1 MKKLILYLTFLLISI
16 ISQKLRAQ
24 QHIQAIGWDV
34 VAKIPAAPMQS
45 QANGL
50 AGAITG
56 NHQHLLF
63 IAGGTNF
70 PDKMPWDG
78 GKKKNYDDIFIYR
91 KMARGLVLRPYQ
103 AKLPFNLAYAAV
115 CSTPGGI
122 VIAGGENETGLS
134 KKAFI
139 MKWENSQLNFSALPD
154 LPAGL
159 TNAAL
164 TRAGDILYLAG
175 GETAGGATDQFL
187 SLDLKNAAAGW
198 KKLINLPQPVSH
210 TVLLNAG
217 NKFFLI
223 GGRKSNAGDTSTIYK
238 NVWMFDAN
246 AGGWKAKAALPNPL
260 SAACGVS
267 LQQELLVF
275 SGDEGKTFH
284 QVEKLIGEISREK
297 DDEKKAKLNQSK
309 AIIQAAH
316 PGFSQKVL
324 KYDVAGDAWTAINA
338 AMPYGTVTTQ
348 AIWFENEIII
358 AGGEIKAG
366 VRTPK
371 ILSGKI
377 KTAK

>member
-1 MKKLILYLTFLLISI
+1 MKKLFLYLIFLLTAIPFS
-16 ISQKLRAQ
+16 KLQAQ
-24 QHIQAIGWDV
+24 QHIQTIGWNV
-34 VAKIPAAPMQS
+34 VAKIPPAPIQS
-45 QANGL
+45 QSIGL

-56 NHQHLLF
+56 SHQHLLF

-70 PDKMPWDG
+70 PDKMPWEG
-78 GKKKNYDDIFIYR
+78 GKKKYYNDIFVYR
-91 KMARGLVLRPYQ
+91 KMARGLALRPYQ

-115 CSTPGGI
+115 YSTPGGI

-139 MKWENSQLNFSALPD
+139 MQWENGSVIFNPLPD
-154 LPAGL
+154 LPEVL

-164 TRAGDILYLAG
+164 TLVGDILYLAG
-175 GETAGGATDQFL
+175 GETTVGATDQFL
-187 SLDLKNAAAGW
+187 TLDLKNTAAGW

-210 TVLLNAG
+210 TVLLTEG
-217 NKFFLI
+217 TKIFVI
-223 GGRKSNAGDTSTIYK
+223 GGRKGNSGDTSTIYK
-238 NVWMFDAN
+238 NVWMFDVKDHV
-246 AGGWKAKAALPNPL
+246 WKAKTSLPVPL

-267 LQQELLVF
+267 AQQELLVV

-284 QVEKLIGEISREK
+284 QVERLIGEINREK
-297 DDEKKAKLNQSK
+297 DEERKAKLNQSK

-316 PGFSQKVL
+316 PGFSRKVL
-324 KYDVAGDAWTAINA
+324 KYDIARNVWTVIPGT
-338 AMPYGTVTTQ
+338 MPYGMVTTQ
-348 AIWFENEIII
+348 AVWFENEIII